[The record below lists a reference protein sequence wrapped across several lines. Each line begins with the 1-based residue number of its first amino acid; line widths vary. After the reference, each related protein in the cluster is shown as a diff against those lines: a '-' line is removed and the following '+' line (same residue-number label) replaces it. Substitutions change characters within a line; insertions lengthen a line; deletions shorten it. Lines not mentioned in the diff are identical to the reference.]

1 MPDKKY
7 AVTIYTAAPG
17 TLLYRNGVP
26 KLGSDGKPE
35 ASVPGHMYYVTSDGI
50 DRESYGFAP
59 LMNGSARGPGAVMR
73 ADEDSYKKPLYART
87 MEITQKQYGDLK
99 EFGENPE
106 KFGFDKF
113 YKDAR
118 KNCVDFVW
126 AGLNH
131 AGIKRTE
138 ISLWSGK
145 REELDGKVNYF
156 PAENRRSIRTIQD
169 PVPNSPLNK
178 EHSNPMPEMRWWQRP
193 LSEDAPRRHDLPG
206 QPASISVAQ
215 AGAANDD
222 AFDKLFQATV
232 AGDDRAFSATAQ
244 AYLQS
249 ADGQAL
255 LQAGRDV
262 NDQLVAAKAQELVL
276 NHQVAPPQLSIRM

>member
-1 MPDKKY
+1 MADKRYVLTVY
-7 AVTIYTAAPG
+7 AAAPG
-17 TLLYRNGVP
+17 TPLYEKGAP
-26 KLGSDGKPE
+26 ELGADGEP
-35 ASVPGHMYYVTSDGI
+35 ATSVPGHMYYVIDNGI
-50 DRESYGFAP
+50 SRDSYGFSP
-59 LMNGSARGPGAVMR
+59 NEPGVARGPGGVKID
-73 ADEDSYKKPLYART
+73 DERMYYRPLYART
-87 MEITQKQYGDLK
+87 MEITREQYEKLD
-99 EFGENPE
+99 EFGKTPE
-106 KFGFDKF
+106 KFGFDIF

-118 KNCVDFVW
+118 NNCVDFVW

-222 AFDKLFQATV
+222 AFDKLFQAAV